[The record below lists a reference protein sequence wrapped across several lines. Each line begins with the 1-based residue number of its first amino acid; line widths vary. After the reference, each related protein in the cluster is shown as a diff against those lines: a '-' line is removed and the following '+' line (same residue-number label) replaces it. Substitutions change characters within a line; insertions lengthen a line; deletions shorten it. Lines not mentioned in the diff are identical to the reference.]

1 MKVEMISWIAF
12 AMGVF
17 LFVVGI
23 VIWAGKKI
31 DMVHGDD
38 SSKVAE
44 RDIVPYA
51 RILGIGVM
59 VLALA
64 VMAYGVL
71 SCFPAVAVY
80 WQYIAVGTLGA
91 AGIIILIIGHKKY
104 FPD

>member
-12 AMGVF
+12 VMGVF
-17 LFVVGI
+17 LFVVGV

-38 SSKVAE
+38 ASKVA
-44 RDIVPYA
+44 RQDIAPYA
-51 RILGIGVM
+51 KILGIGIM

-71 SCFPAVAVY
+71 SCFHSVAVY
-80 WQYIAVGTLGA
+80 WQYVVVGVLGA
-91 AGIIILIIGHKKY
+91 IGVIILIIGHKKY